1 MLIGAGSNCF
11 GAVDPTPVDAKVY
24 KAFTTEFQSLAGKGI
39 TRSNSGLL
47 GRNYKW
53 GKLYS
58 PRFQLGAGKALRI
71 TLVAGDVDRAKKAFL
86 GIKKGTEAIS
96 ESGYVRTTIPET
108 IARGRL
114 LSDGDIASAAA
125 FYLGDACL
133 GIIAME
139 AMANARKVANK
150 KSRKMTKKAL
160 GRGIVWLLS
169 QQEVLMKYDRRAPNR
184 LLFDALA
191 FQACGVLGHNE
202 PSIKA
207 ASAFVEN
214 AIQLLSPEGYFLE
227 GGGWDTSY
235 QAVSINVGKDVLLAG
250 FQSKEL
256 ELSLY
261 KAAVWLEKRIDNS
274 GRVNS
279 SGNKRT
285 CEGGESFLGKPKKIA
300 LDDVFMSLAY
310 LGTMKHDQKLID
322 AAKRI
327 SQWYTRNPGSDPCF
341 QFTSKN
347 KWGQTTVIRRSGY
360 ASSTRHGLEEL
371 PG

>member
-1 MLIGAGSNCF
+1 MHLSLIIILILIGAGSNCF
-11 GAVDPTPVDAKVY
+11 GAVDPAPVDAMVY
-24 KAFTTEFQSLAGKGI
+24 KAFTTEFQTLAGKGI
-39 TRSNSGLL
+39 AKNKSGLL
-47 GRNYKW
+47 GRNHKW

-71 TLVAGDVDRAKKAFL
+71 TLVAGDMGRAKKAYL
-86 GIKKGTEAIS
+86 GIRKGTEAIS
-96 ESGYVRTTIPET
+96 ENGYVRTTIPAK
-108 IARGRL
+108 IARGRS
-114 LSDGDIASAAA
+114 LSEGDIASAAA

-139 AMANARKVANK
+139 AIVDVKKVANK
-150 KSRKMTKKAL
+150 RSRKMTKKAL
-160 GRGIVWLLS
+160 KRGIVWLLS
-169 QQEVLMKYDRRAPNR
+169 QQEVLMKYDHHAPNR

-191 FQACGVLGHNE
+191 FQACGVLAHNE

-207 ASAFVEN
+207 ASTFVQN
-214 AIQLLSPEGYFLE
+214 AIQLLNPEGYFLE

-235 QAVSINVGKDVLLAG
+235 QAVAINVGKDVLLAG
-250 FQSKEL
+250 FQSTEL
-256 ELSLY
+256 ESSLF
-261 KAAVWLEKRIDNS
+261 KAAVWLERRIDNS

-327 SQWYTRNPGSDPCF
+327 SQWYTKNPGSDPCF
-341 QFTSKN
+341 QFTRKTAN
-347 KWGQTTVIRRSGY
+347 
-360 ASSTRHGLEEL
+360 E
-371 PG
+371 